1 METEQPATGRRLE
14 VPLKG
19 WGAEPS
25 RAVITTTQLAPAARL
40 KRAATIFGLC
50 LLLAL
55 IFLPI
60 PLVHLGAVPAA
71 VIAAFVLGGMRLT
84 QGEIFKSA
92 HGNCPFCGTEQD
104 FPLYGRF
111 KLPKSVACNHCHRDL
126 IVERPEG
133 D

>member
-1 METEQPATGRRLE
+1 METEQAVPGRRLE

-19 WGAEPS
+19 WGAEPG
-25 RAVITTTQLAPAARL
+25 RAVVLTRELPLVARL
-40 KRAATIFGLC
+40 KRAATIFGFC
-50 LLLAL
+50 LVLAL

-84 QGEIFKSA
+84 QGEIFQSV
-92 HGNCPFCGTEQD
+92 HGSCPFCGTEQD

-111 KLPKSVACNHCHRDL
+111 KLPRTVACNHCHRQL
-126 IVERPEG
+126 IVETPEAA
-133 D
+133 